1 MNIKEQ
7 SGITLVVLVM
17 TVIVMLILTTTVLI
31 GTYGYRDIKK
41 SKDLLNDLENLGE
54 KVNIYYEKNNKLP
67 VSDIITDNVVTLL
80 GDSRNANDGGSY
92 YKIDLGLLDNIVLTY
107 GTGKFDK
114 DYFIVNEQ
122 SHNVYYFAGLKIN
135 NQTYYGIKEISQAVG
150 DKNFGL
156 ESFELKNKVNATVTN
171 GVADIQLEVY
181 TDITN
186 PNISK
191 YKFKIDNEA
200 WTAAQDGN
208 SYIFHN
214 LERFKKYKVS
224 MMIIDKNNNEIYAT
238 NNEIEVSTNSLPINL
253 TIDGKTSG
261 TYNNPL
267 IPAGFIPLNE
277 NGAVWQS
284 SDGYKRGLVITDAVD
299 ANGVSTGNEFVWV
312 PVDGTIVTYGR
323 YDFGYGGVTYSSCSE
338 TLIDELNT
346 TVSNSSINRNGG
358 FYIARYEAG
367 IATNMTK
374 LTSDSTATYGSGTYK
389 PVSKQGATVWNY
401 IKWGTSNNDTTPGNG
416 AVTVARSM
424 YPTSNSN
431 YGVVSTLIYAAQWD
445 TALKFIQA
453 YDTGEEGY
461 ATYATNSAGYG
472 NHSGTDGKGDTFAST
487 SEPTTCGAAP
497 QFRQKNIYDM
507 AGNVWEW
514 TMEYS
519 SNNRIFRGGYYNG
532 SASEIPASY
541 RAIRSFDFSANDVG
555 FRVALYIKS

>member
-67 VSDIITDNVVTLL
+67 VSDIITDNVVILL

-312 PVDGTIVTYGR
+312 PVDGTIVKFER
-323 YDFGYGGVTYSSCSE
+323 YDFGKGNALSECTEDESSSPG
-338 TLIDELNT
+338 IT
-346 TVSNSSINRNGG
+346 TVTKSVTDNQG
-358 FYIARYEAG
+358 FYIGRYETGQGNVVKAAQNVYNN
-367 IATNMTK
+367 IDWATSRTK
-374 LTSDSTATYGSGTYK
+374 AESLYSTT
-389 PVSKQGATVWNY
+389 
-401 IKWGTSNNDTTPGNG
+401 NDK
-416 AVTVARSM
+416 
-424 YPTSNSN
+424 
-431 YGVVSTLIYAAQWD
+431 YGVVSTLIYGVQWD
-445 TALKFIQA
+445 TTLKFIQA
-453 YDTGEEGY
+453 YDIGEEGY
-461 ATYATNSAGYG
+461 STYVTDSTGMG
-472 NHSGTDGKGDTFAST
+472 NYNGINGGDTTTEAPST
-487 SEPTTCGAAP
+487 TGLLTA
-497 QFRQKNIYDM
+497 FRQKNIYDM
-507 AGNVWEW
+507 AGNVSEW
-514 TMEYS
+514 TMELYDS
-519 SNNRIFRGGYYNG
+519 SKRIYRGGYYLG
-532 SASEIPASY
+532 SGSVGPVSSRY
-541 RAIRSFDFSANDVG
+541 ANDNSTVSKSVG
-555 FRVALYIKS
+555 FRIALYLES

>member
-7 SGITLVVLVM
+7 NGITLVILIM

-31 GTYGYRDIKK
+31 GTFGYRDIKK
-41 SKDLLNDLENLGE
+41 SKDLINDLETLGE
-54 KVNIYYEKNNKLP
+54 KVNIYYEKNNELP
-67 VSDIITDNVVTLL
+67 VSDIITDNVVILL

-200 WTAAQDGN
+200 WTAAQDEN

-284 SDGYKRGLVITDAVD
+284 SDGYKNGLVITDEVD
-299 ANGVSTGNEFVWV
+299 ESGASVGNEFVWV
-312 PVDGTIVTYGR
+312 PVDGSIVKLERKDWGYQEGTYAS
-323 YDFGYGGVTYSSCSE
+323 YSESLPEALVTS
-338 TLIDELNT
+338 
-346 TVSNSSINRNGG
+346 VSNNGG

-367 IATNMTK
+367 IATDMPQTA
-374 LTSDSTATYGSGTYK
+374 LTADSTATYGGGTYK

-401 IKWGTSNNDTTPGNG
+401 IQWGTSNSDSTPENG

-424 YPTSNSN
+424 YPESDTN
-431 YGVVSTLIYAAQWD
+431 YGAVSTLIYGAQWD
-445 TALKFIQA
+445 ATLQFISG
-453 YDTGEEGY
+453 YDMGETGY
-461 ATYATNSAGYG
+461 DIYPTNSTGMG
-472 NHSGTDGKGDTFAST
+472 NYSSGDSITDTTNPA
-487 SEPTTCGAAP
+487 TCGRLDA
-497 QFRQKNIYDM
+497 FRQKNIYDL
-507 AGNVWEW
+507 AGNALEW
-514 TMEYS
+514 TMEKYS
-519 SNNRIFRGGYYNG
+519 TQNVFRGGG
-532 SASEIPASY
+532 CASDGAIQPASF
-541 RAIRSFDFSANDVG
+541 RNKFDSGEYIVRIG
-555 FRVALYIKS
+555 FRVALYLK